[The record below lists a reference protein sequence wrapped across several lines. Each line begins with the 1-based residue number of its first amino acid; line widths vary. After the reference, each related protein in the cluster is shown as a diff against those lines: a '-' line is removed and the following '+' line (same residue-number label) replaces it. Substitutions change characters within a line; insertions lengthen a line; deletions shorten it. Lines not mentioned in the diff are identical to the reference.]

1 MRHAI
6 FLSVLFA
13 TLSLPLAL
21 RGAENEPP
29 PRTVTTT
36 GEATV
41 NVRPDEVVIN
51 LGVETFDKVLSESKA
66 ANDAASRRLLSAIHD
81 VGVEDKYVQTDVMQ
95 VQIEYN
101 DGGIRHGIAGYTCR
115 RAYAVTL
122 KDITKFDRLIDS
134 GLNNG
139 ANCLM
144 GFEFR
149 TTELRKHR
157 DEARKLA
164 IKAAKEK
171 AVALAGELEMTV
183 SSPRTINEGGTGY
196 WGYTGG
202 WWGWGGRGSYMTQNT
217 IQQAPSGGG
226 GEGGEALPLGQI
238 AVRAQVSVVFDMN
251 SPPVG
256 AGK

>member
-1 MRHAI
+1 
-6 FLSVLFA
+6 
-13 TLSLPLAL
+13 
-21 RGAENEPP
+21 
-29 PRTVTTT
+29 VTTT

-41 NVRPDEVVIN
+41 NVRPDEVLVN
-51 LGVETFDKVLSESKA
+51 LGVETFDKGLAESKA
-66 ANDAASRRLLSAIHD
+66 ANDGASRRLLAAIHD
-81 VGVEDKYVQTDVMQ
+81 LGVEDKYVQTDVMQ

-122 KDITKFDRLIDS
+122 KDITRFERLIDAA
-134 GLNNG
+134 LNNG

-157 DEARKLA
+157 DEARRLA

-171 AVALAGELEMTV
+171 AAALAGELDMALG
-183 SSPRTINEGGTGY
+183 SPRTINEGGIGY

-202 WWGWGGRGSYMTQNT
+202 WWGWGGRGGYMTQNVM
-217 IQQAPSGGG
+217 QQAPGSGG
-226 GEGGEALPLGQI
+226 GEGGEALPLGQVAI
-238 AVRAQVSVVFDMN
+238 RAQVSVVFDMN
-251 SPPVG
+251 PTPVG
-256 AGK
+256 AK